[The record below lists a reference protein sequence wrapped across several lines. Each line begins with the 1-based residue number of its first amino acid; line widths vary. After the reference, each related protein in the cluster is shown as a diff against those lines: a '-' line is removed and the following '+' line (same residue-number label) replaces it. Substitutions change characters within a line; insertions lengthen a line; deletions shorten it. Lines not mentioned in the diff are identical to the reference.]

1 MDILND
7 ISRDNLLHFLSCYTE
22 QVFQIILQNLTDFQ
36 NESITTFGA
45 CANFGHSTSCHT
57 DQMSTRNQQLF
68 QHYNQP
74 QNDHQ

>member
-45 CANFGHSTSCHT
+45 CANFGHSTSEPV
-57 DQMSTRNQQLF
+57 MLF
-68 QHYNQP
+68 LNLFKNKVFP
-74 QNDHQ
+74 TVKKIKCD